1 MLSTRCAWTFFCPQ
15 ITLMCTDFFP
25 CPLRGPGGREEV
37 TIYHS
42 PFTIHPP
49 RSCISTHRHS
59 SQSKGDD
66 VVDVDDADQGAF
78 AVAYEHLADAV
89 GFEEFK
95 ALFGQCFRQDGF
107 W

>member
-49 RSCISTHRHS
+49 VLASQRIDILHNPRVTMSWMWMMPTRVPLPSHTSTWLMR
-59 SQSKGDD
+59 
-66 VVDVDDADQGAF
+66 
-78 AVAYEHLADAV
+78 
-89 GFEEFK
+89 
-95 ALFGQCFRQDGF
+95 
-107 W
+107 